1 MYIEREIESHVR
13 KLAGFYPIVTV
24 TGPRQSGKTTLIR
37 HLFPQHA
44 YYNLET
50 GDVRDLALADPK
62 AFVSAER
69 GPMILDEVQKLPQ
82 LLEYVQ
88 ASADQ
93 NPGKGRFILTG
104 SHQPELAQAVSETLA
119 GRTGVVEL
127 LPLSFAELKR
137 AGVDVTR
144 RDRMLL
150 DGFMPRRLVD
160 AIDAPQFY
168 ADYFRTYVERDARR
182 LLNVSDLDRF
192 KLFVKLLAGHV
203 GRQLN
208 KQSLAND
215 VGVSDR
221 TIANWL
227 SVLRASYII
236 FPVKPYHNN
245 FGKRQT
251 KAPKIC
257 FAETGLATYLLG
269 IRTVEQL
276 ATHPLMG
283 HLFENMV
290 TAEALKYRLNRGLS
304 SDLYFYRN
312 ASGSVEVDLLLEDGP
327 RLLPREVKSSS
338 TYVASMSAN
347 LKAFCALAP
356 QTTNPLV
363 VYSGASSLNVVA
375 HYADTEAWAGGSG
388 GAFDALAQASG
399 VGGRHG

>member
-1 MYIEREIESHVR
+1 MYIEREIENHVL

-44 YYNLET
+44 YHNLET
-50 GDVRDLALADPK
+50 SDVRDLAMADPK

-69 GPMILDEVQKLPQ
+69 GPMILDEIQKLPQ

-88 ASADQ
+88 VEVDQ
-93 NPGKGRFILTG
+93 NPDKGRFILTG

-119 GRTGVVEL
+119 GRTGMVEL
-127 LPLSFAELKR
+127 LPLSFVELKR
-137 AGVDVTR
+137 AGVDVMR
-144 RDRMLL
+144 RDQMLL

-160 AIDAPQFY
+160 SIDAPQFY

-192 KLFVKLLAGHV
+192 ELFVKLLAGHV

-215 VGVSDR
+215 VGVSDK

-227 SVLRASYII
+227 SVLRASYIV

-257 FAETGLATYLLG
+257 FTETGLATYLLG
-269 IRTVEQL
+269 IRTVDQL

-290 TAEALKYRLNRGLS
+290 MVEALKHRLNRGLD

-312 ASGSVEVDLLLEDGP
+312 ASGSIEVDLLLEDGL

-338 TYVASMSAN
+338 TYVTSMSAS

-356 QTTNPLV
+356 QATNPLV
-363 VYSGASSLNVVA
+363 VYSGASSPNVVA
-375 HYADTEAWAGGSG
+375 HYADTEIWAGG
-388 GAFDALAQASG
+388 
-399 VGGRHG
+399 RPC

>member
-1 MYIEREIESHVR
+1 MYIEREIEKHIQ
-13 KLAGFYPIVTV
+13 KLAGFYPIVTI

-37 HLFPQHA
+37 HLFPHHSYQ
-44 YYNLET
+44 NFET

-62 AFVSAER
+62 AFVSSER

-88 ASADQ
+88 VEVDR
-93 NPGKGRFILTG
+93 NPDKGRFILTG

-119 GRTGVVEL
+119 GRTGVAEL

-137 AGVDVTR
+137 AGVDVMR
-144 RDRMLL
+144 RDQMLL

-160 AIDAPQFY
+160 SIEAAQFY

-182 LLNVSDLDRF
+182 ILNVSDLDRF
-192 KLFVKLLAGHV
+192 ELFVRLLAGHV

-227 SVLRASYII
+227 SVLRASYIV
-236 FPVKPYHNN
+236 FPVKPYYNN

-257 FAETGLATYLLG
+257 FTETGLATYLLG
-269 IRTVEQL
+269 IRTVDQL
-276 ATHPLMG
+276 AAHPLMG

-290 TAEALKYRLNRGLS
+290 TVEALKHRLNCGLG

-312 ASGSVEVDLLLEDGP
+312 ASGSVEVDLLLEDGL
-327 RLLPREVKSSS
+327 RLLPREIKSSS
-338 TYVASMSAN
+338 TYATSMSAG

-356 QTTNPLV
+356 QATNPLV
-363 VYSGASSLNVVA
+363 VYSGASSPNVVA
-375 HYADTEAWAGGSG
+375 HYADTAAWLG
-388 GAFDALAQASG
+388 DQ
-399 VGGRHG
+399 

>member
-192 KLFVKLLAGHV
+192 ELFVKLLAGHV

-290 TAEALKYRLNRGLS
+290 TAEALKYRLNRGLG

-388 GAFDALAQASG
+388 GASDALAQASG

>member
-69 GPMILDEVQKLPQ
+69 GPMILDEIQKLPQ

-127 LPLSFAELKR
+127 LPLSFAELR
-137 AGVDVTR
+137 STGVDVTR

-192 KLFVKLLAGHV
+192 ELFVKLLAGHV

-290 TAEALKYRLNRGLS
+290 TAEALKYRLNRGLG

-312 ASGSVEVDLLLEDGP
+312 ASGSMEVDLLLEDGP

-338 TYVASMSAN
+338 TYSASMSAN

-356 QTTNPLV
+356 QATDPLV
-363 VYSGASSLNVVA
+363 VYSGASSPNVVA
-375 HYADTEAWAGGSG
+375 HYADTGAWAGGPE
-388 GAFDALAQASG
+388 GASILPREERLD
-399 VGGRHG
+399 

>member
-1 MYIEREIESHVR
+1 MYIEREIEKHIQ

-50 GDVRDLALADPK
+50 SDVRDLAMADPK
-62 AFVSAER
+62 VFVSAGR

-88 ASADQ
+88 LAADQ
-93 NPGKGRFILTG
+93 NPDKGRFILTG

-119 GRTGVVEL
+119 GRTGIVEL
-127 LPLSFAELKR
+127 LPLSFAELRR
-137 AGVDVTR
+137 AGVDVMR
-144 RDRMLL
+144 RDQMLL

-160 AIDAPQFY
+160 SIDAPQFY

-182 LLNVSDLDRF
+182 LLNISDLDRF
-192 KLFVKLLAGHV
+192 ELFVKLLAGHV

-208 KQSLAND
+208 KQSLSND
-215 VGVSDR
+215 VGVSDK

-269 IRTVEQL
+269 IRTVDQL

-290 TAEALKYRLNRGLS
+290 MMEALKCRLNRGLDP
-304 SDLYFYRN
+304 DLYFYRN
-312 ASGSVEVDLLLEDGP
+312 ASGSIEVDLLLEDGL

-356 QTTNPLV
+356 QATNPLV
-363 VYSGASSLNVVA
+363 VYSGASSPNVVA
-375 HYADTEAWAGGSG
+375 HYADTATWMGN
-388 GAFDALAQASG
+388 
-399 VGGRHG
+399 R

>member
-1 MYIEREIESHVR
+1 MYIEREIEKHIQ

-37 HLFPQHA
+37 HLFPQYA

-50 GDVRDLALADPK
+50 SDVRDLAMADPK
-62 AFVSAER
+62 AFVSAGR

-88 ASADQ
+88 LAADQ
-93 NPGKGRFILTG
+93 NPDKGRFILTG

-119 GRTGVVEL
+119 GRTGIVEL
-127 LPLSFAELKR
+127 LPLSFAELRR
-137 AGVDVTR
+137 AGVDVMR
-144 RDRMLL
+144 RDQMLL

-160 AIDAPQFY
+160 SIDAPQFY

-192 KLFVKLLAGHV
+192 ELFVKLLAGHV

-215 VGVSDR
+215 VGVSDK

-227 SVLRASYII
+227 SVLRASYIV

-257 FAETGLATYLLG
+257 FTETGLATYLLG
-269 IRTVEQL
+269 IRTVDQL

-290 TAEALKYRLNRGLS
+290 MVEALKHRLNRGLD

-312 ASGSVEVDLLLEDGP
+312 ASGSIEVDLLLEDGL

-338 TYVASMSAN
+338 TYVTSMSAS

-356 QTTNPLV
+356 QATNPLV
-363 VYSGASSLNVVA
+363 VYSGASSPNVVA
-375 HYADTEAWAGGSG
+375 HYADTEIWAGG
-388 GAFDALAQASG
+388 
-399 VGGRHG
+399 RPC